1 MNSSPDLQ
9 IRATQFHRTP
19 LGRLTKAILSRV
31 GALSRFLLCCLLLQG
46 FAQGQTAGS
55 LRGVVEDASGEYVEG
70 ADVTLRNTLT
80 GQEYSASSEDE
91 GQFQFSGLAP
101 GDYLLTV
108 TAQGFKTAGLPVKIG
123 EQAGDPVR
131 VPLQLATATQS
142 VVVSAR
148 NEPVPAAGQNIDAVE
163 LGRHWIEN
171 LPTKEGDPLAVPSLF
186 LDPATSGALGP
197 KIIVDG
203 VESSALEVPLTSIR
217 RVYVNKS
224 PYSAEFGRPG
234 RGRIEVVTR
243 KGSRRAYHGNLGVL
257 LRNSELDAR
266 NAFARTRPPLQR
278 EIAEAELD
286 GPLGKKTRFL
296 LAGRYYLSDES
307 ATVHAHTLSGS
318 LVENARVAEHN
329 TRLFGRFDFE
339 LTPQH
344 TLTLSYKF
352 KNRAQSNQGV
362 GGFDLP
368 ERGTDYSIHENEVKV
383 FERAILSPAF
393 LNEVRL
399 TYKDEPQQTTSVS
412 NQQAILVLGAF
423 NSGGAQIMQQEHE
436 RAGTVQDNASFV
448 WKEHVI
454 TFGGGARPRFFHVT
468 DSSNFGGTFTF
479 ASLTA
484 YAAGQPEVF
493 TRNEGNPRVS
503 FAQTEYYSFV
513 QDEMRLRQT
522 LSVSAGLRYEGQST
536 VDAHKNFAPRLAFAY
551 APFGAQTVLRGGVG
565 IFYDRQPGILQQ
577 QALLYDGMQGHQL
590 VLANPGYP
598 VPLDPSSPPPPSL
611 LRIAPGVREP
621 YLVQASI
628 GLERKLGGNSFLS
641 VDYTR
646 LRGIHL
652 YRTRNTNA
660 PLAATGLR
668 PDPNFINL
676 DQFESS
682 GSSQSDRM
690 TISLRTALRHR
701 LSLLTQYVLTRAN
714 DDTSGWWALPA
725 NNYDVRSEYGR
736 ADYDRLQRLNL
747 IGTCSLPW
755 NLRAGT
761 AVSLSSGIP
770 FNITTGLDNNG
781 DTVPNDRPP
790 GVGRN
795 TGDGPGYASVDFHL
809 AKRFTF
815 SRSHSNDGH
824 AQPAGRSE
832 TSSLSAR
839 NNESREIAGARLEI
853 GIDAFNVLNRVNF
866 KNFVGTQT
874 SPFFGRT
881 NAANPAREL
890 QFSAKFHF

>member
-9 IRATQFHRTP
+9 IHATEFHRTP
-19 LGRLTKAILSRV
+19 LGTLTKAILSRV
-31 GALSRFLLCCLLLQG
+31 GALSRIVLCCLLLHG
-46 FAQGQTAGS
+46 FAQGQTTGL

-101 GDYLLTV
+101 GDYRLTV
-108 TAQGFKTAGLPVKIG
+108 IAQGFKTAELPVKIG

-131 VPLQLATATQS
+131 VPLQLATAAQS

-163 LGRHWIEN
+163 LDRHWIEN

-203 VESSALEVPLTSIR
+203 VESSTLEVPLTSIR

-243 KGSRRAYHGNLGVL
+243 KGSRRSYHGNLGVL

-307 ATVHAHTLSGS
+307 ATVHAHTLSGP
-318 LVENARVAEHN
+318 LVENVRVAEHN

-352 KNRAQSNQGV
+352 KNRVQSNQGV

-393 LNEVRL
+393 LNEVRVS
-399 TYKDEPQQTTSVS
+399 YKDEPQRTTSLS
-412 NQQAILVLGAF
+412 SRQAILVLGAF
-423 NSGGAQIMQQEHE
+423 NSGGAQIMQQERE
-436 RAGTVQDNASFV
+436 RAGTVQDNASLV
-448 WKEHVI
+448 WKEHLI
-454 TFGGGARPRFFHVT
+454 TFGGGARPRFFAVT
-468 DSSNFGGTFTF
+468 DSSNFAGTFTF
-479 ASLTA
+479 AGLAA

-493 TRNEGNPRVS
+493 TRNEGDPRIS
-503 FAQTEYYSFV
+503 FAQTEHYSFV

-551 APFGAQTVLRGGVG
+551 APFGAQTVLRGGAG
-565 IFYDRQPGILQQ
+565 IFYDRQPDILQQ
-577 QALLYDGMQGHQL
+577 QTLLYGGVQGHQL

-598 VPLDPSSPPPPSL
+598 VPFDASSPPPPSL

-628 GLERKLGGNSFLS
+628 GLERKLGGSSFLS
-641 VDYTR
+641 ADYTR

-668 PDPNFINL
+668 PDLNFINL

-690 TISLRTALRHR
+690 TISFRTALRHR
-701 LSLLTQYVLTRAN
+701 LSLLAQYVLARAN

-725 NNYDVRSEYGR
+725 NNYDVRPEYGR

-761 AVSLSSGIP
+761 VVSLSSGIP

-781 DTVPNDRPP
+781 DTVPNDRPH

-795 TGDGPGYASVDFHL
+795 TGDGPGYAGVDFHL

-815 SRSHSNDGH
+815 SRSHSNDSH

-832 TSSLSAR
+832 TGSLSAR
-839 NNESREIAGARLEI
+839 SNESREITGPRLEI

-866 KNFVGTQT
+866 KDFVGTQT
-874 SPFFGRT
+874 SPFFGRA
-881 NAANPAREL
+881 NAANPPREL